1 MWALIV
7 QNAVKDVKKF
17 GKIKCEFE
25 KLKTRLT
32 GLWVWSVAVTHS
44 KDGAR
49 ALSLAGFKVETAGGV
64 SYYVLKPGNVNLPW
78 LNYLLNSLRRVG

>member
-32 GLWVWSVAVTHS
+32 GLWAMAVAVTRS
-44 KDGAR
+44 KDGVR
-49 ALSLAGFKVETAGGV
+49 ALRLAGFDVETVAGV

-78 LNYLLNSLRRVG
+78 LNYLLGALRRIG